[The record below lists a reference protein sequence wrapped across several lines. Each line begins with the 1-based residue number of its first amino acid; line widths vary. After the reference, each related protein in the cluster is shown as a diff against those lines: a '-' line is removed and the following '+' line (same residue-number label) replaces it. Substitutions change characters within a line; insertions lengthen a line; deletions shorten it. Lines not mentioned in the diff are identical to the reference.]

1 MSEIQV
7 GNFDKA
13 AKQYKAAFND
23 GIEAL
28 IKAIEKRLL
37 IKAIEIRQVD
47 SLYPIDMSVD
57 MADILEIAEELKKK

>member
-7 GNFDKA
+7 GNFDKV

-28 IKAIEKRLL
+28 IRAIEKRQT
-37 IKAIEIRQVD
+37 RQD
-47 SLYPIDMSVD
+47 DYLSPPYIDMSVD
-57 MADILEIAEELKKK
+57 LADILEIAEEVKKK